1 MVLFGN
7 ITYLNFC
14 NMYNKIHKM
23 QKQILSE
30 EFRRM
35 QQLAGILNEEFPK
48 PVPPLR
54 IWNRKNNEGNE
65 TYYITNPLGG
75 LGTDKEVG
83 FSKPEIE
90 ALHRLIEEWF
100 NSQQSGFNRS
110 EAVNTPDENHT
121 QALVRIKKLEGF
133 DVEISRQEGSQIKG
147 YGVEGGGGGGEC
159 IIKVANMYQLKD
171 DKNLKEA
178 TPTAESIE
186 QVVNEA
192 LRVYRKK

>member
-54 IWNRKNNEGNE
+54 IWSKKNSEGNE
-65 TYYITNPLGG
+65 TYYITNPVGG
-75 LGTDKEVG
+75 LRD
-83 FSKPEIE
+83 
-90 ALHRLIEEWF
+90 R
-100 NSQQSGFNRS
+100 
-110 EAVNTPDENHT
+110 
-121 QALVRIKKLEGF
+121 
-133 DVEISRQEGSQIKG
+133 
-147 YGVEGGGGGGEC
+147 
-159 IIKVANMYQLKD
+159 
-171 DKNLKEA
+171 
-178 TPTAESIE
+178 
-186 QVVNEA
+186 
-192 LRVYRKK
+192 